1 MHNKY
6 IGIFLD
12 AENGLEP
19 TVITPIIR
27 TARSSGS
34 IVAFALFGNWNSPA
48 LASWNTPQ
56 IKQTLG
62 SLGAVWSPIPK
73 LRPGKNAADI
83 ALTYEATLLAAGG
96 TINQVWI
103 VSSDSD
109 FTPLAERLQQKKIHV
124 VVFGSRGT
132 PQSLKKACSTFVLLD
147 DLQIGNQTTISST
160 GASVNPPSLRPDD
173 HGWFRGF
180 VKFVKGSFGFI
191 QVNSQQTIFF
201 CANTVDAPMA
211 IQDLRNGDQ
220 VEFKLGRNHKGC
232 MAVHVRKTFALRIAI

>member
-1 MHNKY
+1 MTNKI
-6 IGIFLD
+6 IGIFVD
-12 AENGLEP
+12 AENVLNP

-27 TARSSGS
+27 TAKSSGS
-34 IVAFALFGNWNSPA
+34 IGAVVLFGNWNSPA
-48 LASWNTPQ
+48 LASWSTPQ

-62 SLGAVWSPIPK
+62 DLGAVWSPLPK

-83 ALTYEATLLAAGG
+83 ALTHEATLMAIGG
-96 TINQVWI
+96 AINQVWI

-109 FTPLAERLQQKKIHV
+109 FTPLAERLQQKQIHV
-124 VVFGSRGT
+124 VVFGSKST
-132 PQSLKKACSTFVLLD
+132 PQSLRKACSTFILLD
-147 DLQIGNQTTISST
+147 DIHNGTQTITSGTGTLQQLPALS
-160 GASVNPPSLRPDD
+160 PDK
-173 HGWFRGF
+173 HGWFHGF

-191 QVNSQQTIFF
+191 QVNPQQTIFF

-232 MAVHVRKTFALRIAI
+232 MAVHVRKTFALRTA